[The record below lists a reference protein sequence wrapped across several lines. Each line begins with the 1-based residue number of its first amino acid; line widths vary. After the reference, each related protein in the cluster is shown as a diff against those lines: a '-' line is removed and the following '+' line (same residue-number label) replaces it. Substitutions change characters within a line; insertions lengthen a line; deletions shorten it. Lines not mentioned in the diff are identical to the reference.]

1 MDGASREP
9 KARRSHEVQRRARL
23 PNIECTPS
31 PRREGAGGA
40 RAVTLHP
47 SLPACFRVL
56 PDSIEQSAHAEFPPR
71 SLLARPK
78 RRLGAGFQWWYPNFC
93 PAFVLCLAFVQH
105 MSSICLNFVLV
116 KHLSNIC
123 PKKPTFVLGKSNIC
137 LHSPTYVPLLSSD
150 FVKNQQKIEGQNLVI
165 SWTCQFLHLASGHTA
180 VGQKLDNMWT

>member
-1 MDGASREP
+1 MMRPGT
-9 KARRSHEVQRRARL
+9 HQ
-23 PNIECTPS
+23 
-31 PRREGAGGA
+31 
-40 RAVTLHP
+40 
-47 SLPACFRVL
+47 
-56 PDSIEQSAHAEFPPR
+56 HAIH
-71 SLLARPK
+71 
-78 RRLGAGFQWWYPNFC
+78 GAGFQWWYPNFC